1 MERFSDGLFSE
12 RESTNA
18 NIPWAV
24 FKILFWSLHQPC
36 LAKIE
41 CLVRT
46 ELKKKVKLAK
56 LPQLKKKASLTVKI
70 AMPSESTLSWSPAW

>member
-56 LPQLKKKASLTVKI
+56 FTLIKKKKPLSLLK
-70 AMPSESTLSWSPAW
+70 